1 MGSTVTCPTS
11 TCTLVI
17 MPYVAT
23 QDDYDAISLIFGAV
37 LAAACVVW
45 GVKQVFNLLRERS
58 EA

>member
-17 MPYVAT
+17 TPYVAT
-23 QDDYDAISLIFGAV
+23 QEDYDAISIIFASV

-45 GVKQVFNLLRERS
+45 GVKQVLNLLRERS

>member
-17 MPYVAT
+17 QPYVAT
-23 QDDYDAISLIFGAV
+23 QEEYEAISLIFAATLV
-37 LAAACVVW
+37 AACAIW
-45 GVKQVFNLLRERS
+45 GAKQILQLWRDRP